1 MDKRY
6 EGLMLRH
13 RIATAILSLGILSAP
28 TRAQQPDQ
36 LYTATH
42 QQLEVTKILLAQQ
55 AAWNKGDL
63 DGYLS
68 YYKDAP
74 DTQAI
79 LEGPVRGLQ
88 NIRNAYRINYP
99 NRDAMGELEQSEVD
113 VRALGDNF
121 ALATGRYTL
130 NRHRKPEVQGGFTE
144 VLEKTPAGWQVI
156 YSETS

>member
-1 MDKRY
+1 
-6 EGLMLRH
+6 MLRH
-13 RIATAILSLGILSAP
+13 RIATAILSLGILSLS
-28 TRAQQPDQ
+28 TRAQAPDQ

-42 QQLEVTKILLAQQ
+42 QQLEVTKVLLAQQ

-63 DGYLS
+63 EGYLS
-68 YYKDAP
+68 YYKNAP

-79 LEGPVRGLQ
+79 LEGPVRGLP

-99 NRDAMGELEQSEVD
+99 NRDSMGELEQSEVD

-130 NRHRKPEVQGGFTE
+130 NRRRKPEVQGGFTE
-144 VLEKTPAGWQVI
+144 VLEKTPSGWQVI